1 MSMSL
6 HSSKEQEDV
15 CAEST
20 CFRGMLQVFR
30 ISVAKVNW
38 DITKVD
44 RDVAHTT
51 MAMHV
56 CFKCMS

>member
-38 DITKVD
+38 D
-44 RDVAHTT
+44 VAHTT